1 MYENI
6 IVKKNAGVG
15 TITLDRPKSLN
26 ALNKKMYRELD
37 SALTEMESDPNV
49 RAILLT
55 GSGERA
61 FSAGA
66 DIKEAARLASNSDTP
81 PPDPPKID
89 PNWHIAS
96 CTKPTI
102 GAINGLAY
110 GGAAVIASAL
120 DIRVGCERTSF
131 RFLAASYGRINS
143 TWSLPMQVG
152 WPLAKELLFT
162 ARVID
167 AEEAL
172 KIGLLNRLVDSSE
185 IMDEANK
192 IANQIAANDP
202 RMVQGM
208 KEIMISNTGE
218 SWEHMFK
225 NEMEAMSGTLKPTPV
240 LEGFK
245 DFLEKKEWK

>member
-15 TITLDRPKSLN
+15 TITLDRPKVLN

-37 SALTEMESDPNV
+37 SALTDMESDSNV

-55 GSGERA
+55 GSGDRA

-81 PPDPPKID
+81 APDSPKID

-218 SWEHMFK
+218 SWERMFK

-245 DFLEKKEWK
+245 DFLQKKEWK